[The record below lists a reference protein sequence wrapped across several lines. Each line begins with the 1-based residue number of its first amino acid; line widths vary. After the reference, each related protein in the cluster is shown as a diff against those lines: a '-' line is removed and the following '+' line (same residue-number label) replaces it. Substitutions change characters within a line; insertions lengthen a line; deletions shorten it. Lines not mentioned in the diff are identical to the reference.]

1 MTSETTLNQIR
12 FLRVIAVTK
21 FEANASERWHTICR
35 EVGPDNSEPYLPFS
49 PSLVGHALGFYHE
62 QSRPDRDD
70 FVTINWQNIQS
81 GKYHLWS
88 NLIQRTPW
96 NIL

>member
-1 MTSETTLNQIR
+1 MPLKGDTR
-12 FLRVIAVTK
+12 FAAQWVL
-21 FEANASERWHTICR
+21 TI
-35 EVGPDNSEPYLPFS
+35 VNHIYHFP

-81 GKYHLWS
+81 GKYHLLS
-88 NLIQRTPW
+88 NLIQRTP
-96 NIL
+96 

>member
-1 MTSETTLNQIR
+1 MISETNLNQIG

-21 FEANASERWHTICR
+21 FEANVSERWHTICR
-35 EVGPDNSEPYLPFS
+35 AVCPDNSEPYFPPS
-49 PSLVGHALGFYHE
+49 PVGHALGFYHE

-70 FVTINWQNIQS
+70 FVSINWQNIQS
-81 GKYHLWS
+81 GKYHFLS